1 MHNRMILIFAFLWT
15 AFGLTVSPVLA
26 QGHPSPASAHSAAA
40 ASGWTLPKDTAVVSH
55 GPRSWRFS
63 VVYNIADST
72 GQIVRRQR
80 VAGDY
85 TRGLPQ
91 DQVEWQ
97 NVTVEDANG
106 AAGPFGAPQKQSYMD
121 GFRYRD
127 DANSLAPNFF
137 QSFPPAAVMER
148 NLVWDTNMFEMFGQK
163 YLSRLKL
170 NQPIHAIPNQ
180 NIEMPGVGTIR
191 NHDVALEWVGRSRR
205 NGQECALVD
214 YRAFFNPLHIDNGGV
229 KLDGRSDYWG
239 EIWVSL
245 ATRQI
250 EYATLYEEVT
260 GEMQLP
266 GQTAPQ
272 PLSIFRIGSFQP
284 VSASH

>member
-1 MHNRMILIFAFLWT
+1 MHSKTILIFTLVWA
-15 AFGLTVSPVLA
+15 AFGLTASPVLA
-26 QGHPSPASAHSAAA
+26 QAAPSAHSGTPVATR
-40 ASGWTLPKDTAVVSH
+40 GWTLPKDTTVIGH

-63 VVYNIADST
+63 VVYNIADRT
-72 GQIVRRQR
+72 GKIIRRQR

-85 TRGLPQ
+85 TRGLAD
-91 DQVEWQ
+91 DQVEWKH
-97 NVTVEDANG
+97 VTVEDANG
-106 AAGPFGAPQKQSYMD
+106 PAGPFGAPQKQSYMD

-170 NQPIHAIPNQ
+170 NQPIHAIPSQ

-205 NGQECALVD
+205 NGQECALID

-284 VSASH
+284 VSVGH